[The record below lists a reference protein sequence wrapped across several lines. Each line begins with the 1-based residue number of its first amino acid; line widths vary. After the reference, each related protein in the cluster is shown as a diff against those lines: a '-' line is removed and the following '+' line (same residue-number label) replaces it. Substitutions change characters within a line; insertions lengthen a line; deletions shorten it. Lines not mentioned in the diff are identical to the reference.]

1 MKMRLAGLYK
11 QIPLL
16 VCALLFAFS
25 AGAKAKSVAD
35 FEMYIYSFQIL
46 PFNMSALLARSVIGA
61 EFMLA
66 VSLLFPLKLGKVKVA
81 EDLSLAILAAFSIFL
96 IVLVMN
102 GDEGNCHCMGVVFD
116 LNPVESLI
124 KNVVVAALLLLG
136 RKFAWHKESSVKLGV
151 IVTVVLFVLAQIVIF
166 LWKPADFMK
175 EYKDQKVRAMV
186 LREYLSDNAPV
197 SFAKDGRRMIAVYT
211 TECPTCKRGAK
222 KINAMM
228 EKNPIDS
235 TKFLK
240 MIKINES
247 IESVEALADL
257 DSFLVKTNTSAYN
270 VLIVN
275 GDTLSKISPK
285 APTFI
290 FMDGDS
296 VLFSRGYKSL
306 MESDLDYLK

>member
-1 MKMRLAGLYK
+1 MRMRLAGLYK

-81 EDLSLAILAAFSIFL
+81 EDLSLAMLAAFSIFL

-151 IVTVVLFVLAQIVIF
+151 IVSVVLFVLAQIVIF

-270 VLIVN
+270 VLIVK

-285 APTFI
+285 VPTFI

>member
-1 MKMRLAGLYK
+1 MRMRLAGLYK

-81 EDLSLAILAAFSIFL
+81 EDLSLAMLAVFSIFL

>member
-1 MKMRLAGLYK
+1 MRMRLAGLYK

-25 AGAKAKSVAD
+25 SGAKAKSVAD

-81 EDLSLAILAAFSIFL
+81 EDLSLAMLAAFSIFL